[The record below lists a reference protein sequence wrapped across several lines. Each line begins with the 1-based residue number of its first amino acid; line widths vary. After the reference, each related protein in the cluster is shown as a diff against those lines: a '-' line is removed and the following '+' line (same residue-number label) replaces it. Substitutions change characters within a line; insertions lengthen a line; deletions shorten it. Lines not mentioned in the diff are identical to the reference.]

1 MGKRPHA
8 DDGEAAGQ
16 PYEDPAR
23 KRMRTNG
30 ADGKRPRKPKPQP
43 VDLDSLNAIKKR
55 ARTIER
61 LLARDNLKLPANKQK
76 DLEREL
82 AAHRL
87 RIEDARTKKD
97 RSKMIQ
103 KYHMVRF
110 FGASP
115 DPPNWETI
123 PIRC

>member
-1 MGKRPHA
+1 MGKRPHP
-8 DDGEAAGQ
+8 DEGESAGQ
-16 PYEDPAR
+16 PYEDPVR
-23 KRMRTNG
+23 KRMRTG
-30 ADGKRPRKPKPQP
+30 RPDGNRPRKPRPQP

-61 LLARDNLKLPANKQK
+61 LLARDNVKLPANKQK

-87 RIEDARTKKD
+87 RIEDARMKKD

-115 DPPNWETI
+115 DLPN
-123 PIRC
+123 